1 MSIRRERTQ
10 TNDDEQGFVP
20 LPGGGKAKIRLPD
33 GLDLKPL
40 GETTESKPKP
50 PQPDD
55 PRPAN
60 FRNVGP
66 FGGAG

>member
-10 TNDDEQGFVP
+10 TDEDEQGFVP
-20 LPGGGKAKIRLPD
+20 LPGGKARIRLPD
-33 GLDLKPL
+33 GVTIGPVK
-40 GETTESKPKP
+40 ETTESKPKP
-50 PQPDD
+50 PQADD

-66 FGGAG
+66 FGGA